1 MRHRVLHTPLWACKL
16 ALLFSC
22 GAAHAEIYKWVD
34 EQGRTHYSQN
44 KADAERAKGTQVDI
58 RKHAPAHVESRDY
71 WDYVTDKSK
80 RQRRTEASA
89 DDQESSGPANPAG
102 TPVAAEKRYDGTDD
116 AARCEYARDVLSG
129 KLRLA
134 NGEAMDE
141 HERKTAEADTVRF
154 CR

>member
-1 MRHRVLHTPLWACKL
+1 MRHRVRHAPLWACKL

-44 KADAERAKGTQVDI
+44 KADAERAKGSQVHI
-58 RKHAPAHVESRDY
+58 RKHVPANVEPRDY

-80 RQRRTEASA
+80 QQKRTEASA
-89 DDQESSGPANPAG
+89 TDHEPKGQPDSAG
-102 TPVAAEKRYDGTDD
+102 TPTATEKRYDGTDD

-134 NGEAMDE
+134 NGERMDE
-141 HERKTAEADTVRF
+141 HWLKTAEADTARF

>member
-1 MRHRVLHTPLWACKL
+1 MRHRVLHTPLWVCKL

-22 GAAHAEIYKWVD
+22 GTAHAEIYKWVD
-34 EQGRTHYSQN
+34 EQGRTHYSQS
-44 KADAERAKGTQVDI
+44 KADAERAKGTQVHI
-58 RKHAPAHVESRDY
+58 RKQAPTDVESRDY

-80 RQRRTEASA
+80 QKRRTETSA
-89 DDQESSGPANPAG
+89 ADREPREPPDVAD
-102 TPVAAEKRYDGTDD
+102 TPVTAKKRYDGTDD

-134 NGEAMDE
+134 NGERMDE
-141 HERKTAEADTVRF
+141 HWLKTAEADIVRF